1 MKGILLKALTHC
13 SLKQSKASHLRP
25 WKQKSTNVC
34 VLNHWTMQYFI
45 LIPISSG
52 ASFCT
57 IFHQFFKSQP
67 FDAIEDHPHPYISTP
82 TVYPSSSTRPNKL
95 EFTAESG
102 LLNEELNPF
111 GKDEDKV
118 LHNQPQ
124 EEDKEEEAR
133 PVSPIKIVPPCYIP
147 SKMNILKNPIFKS
160 LNKGIAWITKKSN
173 IWWGLSLKGCIC
185 WQNKKYEMLC
195 SSIMWANEL
204 TIRHNYRTQ
213 QN

>member
-1 MKGILLKALTHC
+1 
-13 SLKQSKASHLRP
+13 
-25 WKQKSTNVC
+25 
-34 VLNHWTMQYFI
+34 MQYFI

-111 GKDEDKV
+111 GKDEDEV

-133 PVSPIKIVPPCYIP
+133 PVSPIKIVPPCSI
-147 SKMNILKNPIFKS
+147 N
-160 LNKGIAWITKKSN
+160 LNYG
-173 IWWGLSLKGCIC
+173 
-185 WQNKKYEMLC
+185 
-195 SSIMWANEL
+195 L
-204 TIRHNYRTQ
+204 TIMKLIDTQ
-213 QN
+213 SKTPKKKMKHDEIPY